1 MSFPIEGATFAL
13 DLPNRG
19 QRTRE
24 LLSRMAEVVLK
35 AGGRLYPAK
44 DASMSGEVFRAGFP
58 HWRELESVRDP
69 ALMSDFWRRVT
80 RGAL

>member
-1 MSFPIEGATFAL
+1 MEGATFAL

-19 QRTRE
+19 APTRD
-24 LLSRMAEVVLK
+24 LLDRMAAVVVE

-44 DASMSGEVFRAGFP
+44 DASMSGEAFRAGFP
-58 HWRELESVRDP
+58 RWRELESRRDP

-80 RGAL
+80 RDAA